1 MHNKNGKVALWGNQY
16 IFNMAHT
23 LNDYLREVET
33 LFKEERFIF
42 DPKELYEPIDYT
54 LRLGGKRIRPTL
66 LLAANALFGGREEE
80 VRGAALGIETFHNFT
95 LLHDDLMDRSPL
107 RRGQPTVY
115 TKWGDNT
122 AVLSGDT
129 MFALAWRYFLRQPT
143 PRLREI
149 LNCFNETAIEVC
161 EGQQKDMNFEKRA
174 IGDVSLEE
182 YMDMI
187 RQKTAVLLAGALKIG
202 ALYAGA
208 PDGEIEKLYAFG
220 LHLGLAFQLQD
231 DLLDGYGDTAV
242 FGKKTGQDIRDLKKN
257 YLVLRALQLSSRQQA
272 DELTRLFG
280 DAALDEDE
288 RVVRVMALYDAIGLK
303 PSVEEAIGEEFRAA
317 GECLGRI
324 DADETLKAPLRE
336 LTATLVGRK
345 K

>member
-1 MHNKNGKVALWGNQY
+1 MKDLKYYLGQVEE
-16 IFNMAHT
+16 IFSS
-23 LNDYLREVET
+23 EQ
-33 LFKEERFIF
+33 FIAE
-42 DPKELYEPIDYT
+42 PRELYEPIDYT

-66 LLAANALFGGREEE
+66 LLAANAMFGGEITAARD
-80 VRGAALGIETFHNFT
+80 AALGIETFHNFT

-107 RRGQPTVY
+107 RRGKPTVY

-122 AVLSGDT
+122 AILSGDT

-143 PRLREI
+143 PRLQAI
-149 LNCFNETAIEVC
+149 LQCFNETAIEVC
-161 EGQQKDMNFEKRA
+161 EGQQKDMNFERRD
-174 IGDVSLEE
+174 DVTIDE

-208 PDGEIEKLYAFG
+208 PEEDVRTLYDFG

-242 FGKKTGQDIRDLKKN
+242 FGKKTGQDIRDNKKTFLPLTAETLCN
-257 YLVLRALQLSSRQQA
+257 DAQR
-272 DELTRLFG
+272 DELHKLFSG
-280 DAALDEDE
+280 SETDEE
-288 RVVRVMALYDAIGLK
+288 EKVRRVMAIYDAVNLRSKIENGIDK
-303 PSVEEAIGEEFRAA
+303 EFVAA
-317 GECLGRI
+317 VTCLNSI
-324 DADETLKAPLRE
+324 HVDETLKLPLRE
-336 LTATLVGRK
+336 LMETLKGRK